1 MKPPNMESTVDVV
14 AQPIALSED
23 EARERMAHTP
33 IERLKSLLSSREVV
47 DGELRYKPFYA
58 FSVELRKRVFRGEDI
73 VSEGRIIVDG
83 MTDISRPFTEESI
96 EDETVEVASDQLIE
110 PTVDV
115 EEALVT
121 AKGRRM
127 QVEHRERG
135 EMEMNETPET
145 VYKPVWV
152 FKLANG
158 DIRVVDAINGTVY
171 NDLLLG

>member
-1 MKPPNMESTVDVV
+1 MESTVGVV
-14 AQPIALSED
+14 AQPVALSED
-23 EARERMAHTP
+23 EARERVTQNP
-33 IERLKSLLSSREVV
+33 VERLRSLVSSREVV

-58 FSVELRKRVFRGEDI
+58 FPVELRKRVFMGDDI

-96 EDETVEVASDQLIE
+96 DEEEVEVSPDQLIE

-135 EMEMNETPET
+135 EMEMKETPTT

-152 FKLANG
+152 FELANE
-158 DIRVVDAINGTVY
+158 DVRVVDATDGTVY
-171 NDLLLG
+171 SDLLLG